1 MRAADYIKSAWGNLK
16 GRKKTGKTMKYLLFT
31 ALLIYFIVNSLS
43 SSAKSF
49 TEQISKVPL
58 ARTLTVDDDEND
70 SVYNRILADSR
81 EDDRLESVYHYITP
95 LVVHAKETQAG
106 KETVLELKAC
116 TDAMKNYLYTGT
128 MPEEGEILLPQY
140 LYGTDEEGGT
150 TSELVG
156 KKITIT
162 VTDWNE
168 KQTELEYLVCGT
180 YDNIMAVTGNTTAY
194 LVENEAVQAYEISME
209 GIRDLML
216 RQMKESGNYNRETYI
231 GYEVQHI
238 VGVQVKDYKDMDA
251 IKEKYSDLHLS
262 PVMLLEENS
271 IEQIAGMVQF
281 VGNLIAVFLLVIALI
296 NTMIVVLND
305 VSGRKKEMALYL
317 TQGYTEGQVTGIIL
331 LEYVARMLWAFLMA
345 AIIAFAILTAADLAV
360 EKIFGIEYGILHLGF
375 EPVLLPGALAI
386 IIIIMLAVVYQI
398 VKQIRK
404 IIPARELKSE
414 G

>member
-95 LVVHAKETQAG
+95 LVVHAKTQAG

-128 MPEEGEILLPQY
+128 MPKEGEILLPQY
-140 LYGTDEEGGT
+140 LYGTDGESRT
-150 TSELVG
+150 TSALVG

-216 RQMKESGNYNRETYI
+216 RQMKESGNYNRETYV

-360 EKIFGIEYGILHLGF
+360 EKVFGIEYGILHLGF

-386 IIIIMLAVVYQI
+386 IIIIMLAVVYQT

-404 IIPARELKSE
+404 IVPARELKSE

>member
-1 MRAADYIKSAWGNLK
+1 M
-16 GRKKTGKTMKYLLFT
+16 
-31 ALLIYFIVNSLS
+31 
-43 SSAKSF
+43 
-49 TEQISKVPL
+49 
-58 ARTLTVDDDEND
+58 
-70 SVYNRILADSR
+70 
-81 EDDRLESVYHYITP
+81 
-95 LVVHAKETQAG
+95 
-106 KETVLELKAC
+106 LELKAC

-168 KQTELEYLVCGT
+168 NQTELEYLVCGT

-216 RQMKESGNYNRETYI
+216 RQMKESGNYNRETYV

-251 IKEKYSDLHLS
+251 IKEKYSDLYLS

-317 TQGYTEGQVTGIIL
+317 TQGYTGRQVTGIIL
-331 LEYVARMLWAFLMA
+331 LEYALRMLWAFLMA
-345 AIIAFAILTAADLAV
+345 AIIAFAILTIADSAV

-375 EPVLLPGALAI
+375 EPGLLPGALAI
-386 IIIIMLAVVYQI
+386 IIIIMLAVVYQTE
-398 VKQIRK
+398 KQIRK
-404 IIPARELKSE
+404 IVPARELKSE

>member
-49 TEQISKVPL
+49 TEQIGKVPL

-95 LVVHAKETQAG
+95 LVVHAKTQAG

-116 TDAMKNYLYTGT
+116 TDAMKDYLYTGT

-140 LYGTDEEGGT
+140 LYGTDGESRT
-150 TSELVG
+150 TSALVG

-216 RQMKESGNYNRETYI
+216 RQMKESGNYNRETYV

-360 EKIFGIEYGILHLGF
+360 EKVFGIEYGILHLGF

-386 IIIIMLAVVYQI
+386 IIIIMLAVVYQT

>member
-95 LVVHAKETQAG
+95 LVVHAKTQAG

-168 KQTELEYLVCGT
+168 NQTELEYLVCGT

-216 RQMKESGNYNRETYI
+216 RQMKESGNYNRETYV

-251 IKEKYSDLHLS
+251 IKEKYSDLYLS

-317 TQGYTEGQVTGIIL
+317 TQGYTGRQVTGIIL
-331 LEYVARMLWAFLMA
+331 LEYAVRMLWAFLMA
-345 AIIAFAILTAADLAV
+345 AIIAFAILTIADSAV
-360 EKIFGIEYGILHLGF
+360 EKIFGIEYGILHLRF
-375 EPVLLPGALAI
+375 EPGLLPGALAI
-386 IIIIMLAVVYQI
+386 IIIIMLAVVYQTE
-398 VKQIRK
+398 KQIRK
-404 IIPARELKSE
+404 IVPARELKSE

>member
-16 GRKKTGKTMKYLLFT
+16 GRKKTGKAMKYLLFT

-95 LVVHAKETQAG
+95 LVVHAKTQAG

-168 KQTELEYLVCGT
+168 NQTELEYLVCGT

-209 GIRDLML
+209 GIRDLMI
-216 RQMKESGNYNRETYI
+216 RQMKESGNYNRETYV

-317 TQGYTEGQVTGIIL
+317 TQGYTGRQVTGIIL
-331 LEYVARMLWAFLMA
+331 LEYAVRMLWAFLMA
-345 AIIAFAILTAADLAV
+345 AIIAFAILTIADSAV
-360 EKIFGIEYGILHLGF
+360 EKIFGIEYGILHLRF
-375 EPVLLPGALAI
+375 EPGLLPGALAI
-386 IIIIMLAVVYQI
+386 IIIIMLAVVYQTE
-398 VKQIRK
+398 KQIRK
-404 IIPARELKSE
+404 IVPARELKSE

>member
-16 GRKKTGKTMKYLLFT
+16 GRKKTGKAMKYLLFT

-95 LVVHAKETQAG
+95 LVVHAKTQAG

-168 KQTELEYLVCGT
+168 NQTELEYLVCGT

-216 RQMKESGNYNRETYI
+216 RQMKESGNYNRETYV

-317 TQGYTEGQVTGIIL
+317 TQGYTGRQVTGIIL
-331 LEYVARMLWAFLMA
+331 LEYAVRMLWAFLMA
-345 AIIAFAILTAADLAV
+345 AIIAFAILTIADSAV
-360 EKIFGIEYGILHLGF
+360 EKIFGIEYGILHLRF
-375 EPVLLPGALAI
+375 EPGLLPGALAI
-386 IIIIMLAVVYQI
+386 IIIIMLAVVYQTE
-398 VKQIRK
+398 KQIRK
-404 IIPARELKSE
+404 IVPARELKSE

>member
-95 LVVHAKETQAG
+95 LVVHAKTQAG

-168 KQTELEYLVCGT
+168 NQTELEYLVCGT

-216 RQMKESGNYNRETYI
+216 RQMKESGNYNRETYV

-317 TQGYTEGQVTGIIL
+317 TQGYTGRQVTGIIL
-331 LEYVARMLWAFLMA
+331 LEYAVRMLWAFLMA
-345 AIIAFAILTAADLAV
+345 AIIAFAILTIADSAV
-360 EKIFGIEYGILHLGF
+360 EKIFGIEYGILHLRF
-375 EPVLLPGALAI
+375 EPGLLPGALAI
-386 IIIIMLAVVYQI
+386 IIIIMLAVVYQTE
-398 VKQIRK
+398 KQIRK
-404 IIPARELKSE
+404 IVPARELKSE

>member
-95 LVVHAKETQAG
+95 LVVHAKTQAG

-116 TDAMKNYLYTGT
+116 TDAMKDYLYTGT

-140 LYGTDEEGGT
+140 LYGTDGESRT
-150 TSELVG
+150 TSALVG
-156 KKITIT
+156 KKITIS

-209 GIRDLML
+209 GIWDLML
-216 RQMKESGNYNRETYI
+216 RQMKESGNYNRETYV

-317 TQGYTEGQVTGIIL
+317 TQGYTGRQVTGIIL
-331 LEYVARMLWAFLMA
+331 LEYALRMLWAFLMA

-360 EKIFGIEYGILHLGF
+360 EKVFGIEYGILHLGF

-386 IIIIMLAVVYQI
+386 IIIIMLAVVYQT
-398 VKQIRK
+398 VRQIRK

>member
-1 MRAADYIKSAWGNLK
+1 MRAVDYIKSAWGNLK

-95 LVVHAKETQAG
+95 LVVHAKTQAG

-216 RQMKESGNYNRETYI
+216 RQMKESGNYNRETYV

-251 IKEKYSDLHLS
+251 IKEKYSDLYLS

-281 VGNLIAVFLLVIALI
+281 VGNLIAVFLLVI
-296 NTMIVVLND
+296 
-305 VSGRKKEMALYL
+305 
-317 TQGYTEGQVTGIIL
+317 
-331 LEYVARMLWAFLMA
+331 
-345 AIIAFAILTAADLAV
+345 
-360 EKIFGIEYGILHLGF
+360 
-375 EPVLLPGALAI
+375 LLPK
-386 IIIIMLAVVYQI
+386 VVT
-398 VKQIRK
+398 VS
-404 IIPARELKSE
+404 IPTVCLFLL
-414 G
+414 

>member
-1 MRAADYIKSAWGNLK
+1 M
-16 GRKKTGKTMKYLLFT
+16 
-31 ALLIYFIVNSLS
+31 
-43 SSAKSF
+43 
-49 TEQISKVPL
+49 
-58 ARTLTVDDDEND
+58 TVDDDEND

-95 LVVHAKETQAG
+95 LVVHAKTQAG

-216 RQMKESGNYNRETYI
+216 RQMKESGNYNRETYV

-251 IKEKYSDLHLS
+251 IKEKYSDLYLS

-317 TQGYTEGQVTGIIL
+317 TQGYTGRQVTGIIL
-331 LEYVARMLWAFLMA
+331 LEYALRMLWAFLMA
-345 AIIAFAILTAADLAV
+345 AIIAFAILTIADSAV

-375 EPVLLPGALAI
+375 EPGLLPGALAI
-386 IIIIMLAVVYQI
+386 IIIIMLAVVYQTE
-398 VKQIRK
+398 KQIRK
-404 IIPARELKSE
+404 IVPARELKSE

>member
-95 LVVHAKETQAG
+95 LVVHAKTQAG

-116 TDAMKNYLYTGT
+116 TDAMKDYLYTGT

-140 LYGTDEEGGT
+140 LYGTDEEGRT
-150 TSELVG
+150 TSALVG

-238 VGVQVKDYKDMDA
+238 VGVQVKDYKDIDA

-262 PVMLLEENS
+262 PVMLLEENG

-360 EKIFGIEYGILHLGF
+360 EKVFGIEYGILHLGF

-386 IIIIMLAVVYQI
+386 IIIIMLAVVYQT

>member
-16 GRKKTGKTMKYLLFT
+16 GRKKTGKAMKYLLFT

-95 LVVHAKETQAG
+95 LVVHAKTQAG

-168 KQTELEYLVCGT
+168 NQTELEYLVCGT

-216 RQMKESGNYNRETYI
+216 RQMKESGNYNRETYV

-251 IKEKYSDLHLS
+251 IKEKYSDLYLS

-317 TQGYTEGQVTGIIL
+317 TQGYTGRQVTGIIL
-331 LEYVARMLWAFLMA
+331 LEYAVRMLWAFLMA
-345 AIIAFAILTAADLAV
+345 AIIAFAILTIADSAV
-360 EKIFGIEYGILHLGF
+360 EKIFGIEYGILHLRF
-375 EPVLLPGALAI
+375 EPGLLPGALAI
-386 IIIIMLAVVYQI
+386 IIIIMLAVVYQTE
-398 VKQIRK
+398 KQIRK
-404 IIPARELKSE
+404 IVPARELKSE

>member
-95 LVVHAKETQAG
+95 LVVHAKTQAG

-128 MPEEGEILLPQY
+128 MPKEGEILLPQY
-140 LYGTDEEGGT
+140 LYGTDGESRT
-150 TSELVG
+150 TSALVG

-216 RQMKESGNYNRETYI
+216 RQMKESGNYNRETYV

-360 EKIFGIEYGILHLGF
+360 EKVFGIEYGILHLGF

-386 IIIIMLAVVYQI
+386 IIIIMLAVVYQT

>member
-16 GRKKTGKTMKYLLFT
+16 GRKKTGKAMKYLLFT

-106 KETVLELKAC
+106 KETVLELKVC

-216 RQMKESGNYNRETYI
+216 RQMKESGNYNRETYV

-251 IKEKYSDLHLS
+251 IKEKYSDLYLS
-262 PVMLLEENS
+262 P
-271 IEQIAGMVQF
+271 
-281 VGNLIAVFLLVIALI
+281 VIALI

-317 TQGYTEGQVTGIIL
+317 TQGYTGRQVTGIIL
-331 LEYVARMLWAFLMA
+331 LEYALRMLWAFLMA
-345 AIIAFAILTAADLAV
+345 VIIAFAILTIADSAV

-375 EPVLLPGALAI
+375 EPGLLPGALAI
-386 IIIIMLAVVYQI
+386 IIIIMLAVVYQTE
-398 VKQIRK
+398 KQIRK
-404 IIPARELKSE
+404 IVPARELKSE

>member
-49 TEQISKVPL
+49 TEQIGKVPL

-95 LVVHAKETQAG
+95 LVVHAKTQAG

-116 TDAMKNYLYTGT
+116 TDAMKDYLYTGT

-140 LYGTDEEGGT
+140 LYGTDGESRT
-150 TSELVG
+150 TSALVG

-216 RQMKESGNYNRETYI
+216 RQMKESGNYNRETYV

-345 AIIAFAILTAADLAV
+345 AIIAFAILTTADLAV
-360 EKIFGIEYGILHLGF
+360 EKVFGIEYGILHLGF

-386 IIIIMLAVVYQI
+386 IIIIMLAVVYQT

>member
-1 MRAADYIKSAWGNLK
+1 
-16 GRKKTGKTMKYLLFT
+16 
-31 ALLIYFIVNSLS
+31 
-43 SSAKSF
+43 
-49 TEQISKVPL
+49 
-58 ARTLTVDDDEND
+58 
-70 SVYNRILADSR
+70 
-81 EDDRLESVYHYITP
+81 
-95 LVVHAKETQAG
+95 
-106 KETVLELKAC
+106 
-116 TDAMKNYLYTGT
+116 
-128 MPEEGEILLPQY
+128 
-140 LYGTDEEGGT
+140 
-150 TSELVG
+150 
-156 KKITIT
+156 
-162 VTDWNE
+162 
-168 KQTELEYLVCGT
+168 
-180 YDNIMAVTGNTTAY
+180 MAVTGNTTAY

-216 RQMKESGNYNRETYI
+216 RQMKESGNYNRETYV

-317 TQGYTEGQVTGIIL
+317 TQGYTGRQVTGIIL
-331 LEYVARMLWAFLMA
+331 LEYAVRMLWAFLMA
-345 AIIAFAILTAADLAV
+345 AIIAFAILTIADSAV

-375 EPVLLPGALAI
+375 EPGLLPGALAI
-386 IIIIMLAVVYQI
+386 IIIIMLAVVYQTE
-398 VKQIRK
+398 KQIRK
-404 IIPARELKSE
+404 IVPARELKSE

>member
-1 MRAADYIKSAWGNLK
+1 MKAADYIKSAWGNLK

-95 LVVHAKETQAG
+95 LVVHAKTQAG

-128 MPEEGEILLPQY
+128 MPKEGEILLPQY
-140 LYGTDEEGGT
+140 LYGTDGESRT
-150 TSELVG
+150 TSALVG

-216 RQMKESGNYNRETYI
+216 RQMKESGNYNRETYV

-360 EKIFGIEYGILHLGF
+360 EKVFGIEYGILHLGF

-386 IIIIMLAVVYQI
+386 IIIIMLAVVYQTE
-398 VKQIRK
+398 KQIRK

>member
-95 LVVHAKETQAG
+95 LVVHAKTQAG

-168 KQTELEYLVCGT
+168 NQTELEYLVCGT

-209 GIRDLML
+209 GIWDLML
-216 RQMKESGNYNRETYI
+216 RQMKESGNYNRETYV

-317 TQGYTEGQVTGIIL
+317 TQGYTGRQVTGIIL
-331 LEYVARMLWAFLMA
+331 LEYAVRMLWAFLMA
-345 AIIAFAILTAADLAV
+345 AIIAFAILTIADSAV
-360 EKIFGIEYGILHLGF
+360 EKIFGIEYGILHLRF
-375 EPVLLPGALAI
+375 EPGLLPGALAI
-386 IIIIMLAVVYQI
+386 IIIIMLAVVYQTE
-398 VKQIRK
+398 KQIRK
-404 IIPARELKSE
+404 IVPARELKSE